1 MIIAE
6 SAAEREA
13 DEAYLKGD
21 YKLIYP
27 CESLDRQWAFQEFI
41 DAAQGEWNEFTT
53 GRGGKKKM
61 PFAER
66 KAMKEEE
73 KKAEA

>member
-27 CESLDRQWAFQEFI
+27 CESLDR
-41 DAAQGEWNEFTT
+41 
-53 GRGGKKKM
+53 
-61 PFAER
+61 
-66 KAMKEEE
+66 
-73 KKAEA
+73 